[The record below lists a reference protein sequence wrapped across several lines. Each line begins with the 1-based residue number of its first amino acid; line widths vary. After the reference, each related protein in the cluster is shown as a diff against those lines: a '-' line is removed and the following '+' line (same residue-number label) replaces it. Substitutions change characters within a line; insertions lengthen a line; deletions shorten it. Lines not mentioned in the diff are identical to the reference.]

1 MNQPKLFDQMT
12 DSVALEDVL
21 LYALGDF
28 QSRGKVLADR
38 ELALDRLHGAFLRAF
53 TKLGIVEPSEE
64 DIVNCLRKLGVRV
77 VEVPNFVA
85 KRPYRVTVDAEMSCR
100 GFEFFLKVEIQH
112 LR

>member
-1 MNQPKLFDQMT
+1 MNQPKLFDQIT

-53 TKLGIVEPSEE
+53 TKLGIAEPSEE
-64 DIVNCLRKLGVRV
+64 DIVNCLRKIGVRV
-77 VEVPNFVA
+77 IEIPNFVA
-85 KRPYRVTVDAEMSCR
+85 KRPYRVTVNEQTGERASELFR
-100 GFEFFLKVEIQH
+100 ERNLN
-112 LR
+112 